1 MFKKTIFL
9 LTLILFLGA
18 CGNNQVNPAEKEM
31 QYSIIRGLNASQEG
45 KYNVAIQHFL
55 KAYAI
60 NSKELY
66 TLRELGYNYGA
77 SGDFAMA
84 EKYYL
89 EALAVNPNDS
99 RVVFNLGT
107 IYFNQKKYEESLKI
121 LSNINIENITVDI
134 RSLMAYNLYNLNK
147 VSDAYS
153 ILKPLENVKKDDLY
167 FVKIYGDVLL
177 KTGRIGELHPYI
189 TKLYKEKD
197 SNPEIVYIY
206 AKHLHYNLYK
216 GMEALEAIET
226 YIINYGVYKEVNLE
240 GAKIACDIGRF
251 DMAKKYIDLIPDKLR
266 YEEEY
271 LNVAIRVYT
280 GLKDDK
286 KIMELKTVLEK
297 VKKE

>member
-1 MFKKTIFL
+1 MLKKMIFL
-9 LTLILFLGA
+9 LVLILALGA
-18 CGNNQVNPAEKEM
+18 CANNQVNQAEKEM

-45 KYNVAIQHFL
+45 KYNIAIEHFL
-55 KAYAI
+55 KAYSI
-60 NSKELY
+60 NPKESY

-89 EALAVNPNDS
+89 EALSINPNDS

-107 IYFNQKKYEESLKI
+107 IYFNQKKYEDSLKI
-121 LSNINIENITVDI
+121 LSNINIENTTVDI
-134 RSLMAYNLYNLNK
+134 RGLIAYNLYSLNK
-147 VSDAYS
+147 FSEAYT
-153 ILKPLENVKKDDLY
+153 ILKPLEIMKNDDLY
-167 FVKIYGDVLL
+167 FVKIYGDTLL

-189 TKLYKEKD
+189 TKLYKEKE

-216 GMEALEAIET
+216 GMDALEVIET
-226 YIINYGVYKEVNLE
+226 YIINYGVYKEINLE
-240 GAKIACDIGRF
+240 GANIACDLGRF
-251 DMAKKYIDLIPDKLR
+251 DMGKKYIELMPDKSR

-271 LNVAIRVYT
+271 LNIAIRVYT
-280 GLKDDK
+280 GLKDEK
-286 KIMELKTVLEK
+286 KLMELKTILEK